1 MNDYKKEWN
10 QSYQRKENYLFYP
23 NEDVIRFFQKYIKK
37 SSINN
42 KKVLDLGCGVGRHIN
57 FFIENGYYPIGVDI
71 SNIALKAC
79 KSILNSKGY
88 KIKKDFFLIENKKN
102 QLPISSNSIYC
113 LIANASLDSMPTYLI
128 KNMIE
133 EMYRVLKTNRFGFVS
148 LISGSVNNRRKGKF
162 IGKYDQIVSEKHEN
176 KTVQSYFNYKR
187 ILSLFKK
194 FEITE
199 IYKNNKIIK
208 KTIVDSRYCVVIKK
222 IS

>member
-113 LIANASLDSMPTYLI
+113 FIANASLDSMPTYLI